1 MSPQVPIG
9 KLKELDLTDPKV
21 FEAFEKK
28 VQDQIMFDRS
38 LDAFWF
44 GQIIDSLL
52 LQPAYLSVELSFIEK
67 YKRLVIK
74 TRWVAL
80 NLLPEKE
87 IVEMF
92 EKYFAEM
99 IDVPDYSAWL
109 KLKQRLVSMLIF
121 EERDVLKKNIIDAL
135 MRNQQKITDK
145 NIIIEE
151 KEFSPIIANWLKD
164 YIRAMG
170 IGPLDKL
177 KQAEYFSKSKNMA
190 AMDIST
196 REKIISL
203 FNFYERARLS
213 SLTAEGLE
221 ETIPVPAGELADVE
235 GVIRNGRFE
244 PMDMK
249 IVKEMEE
256 TLNKVFP
263 NGRVELENLTKQ
275 EEITKSYLG
284 TGEEQ
289 KILEE
294 EKEEIKKNTRED
306 PDKLRD
312 ELHEAIALQP
322 GKAPKKEKVLATL
335 KILAETDNLD
345 NLLSENKKFS
355 EVLVSCLKEKGR
367 TAEIEGFKVNP
378 GAPQYLS
385 VFLQHILKD
394 ILEMSEN
401 DSARFGMQLMNLFK
415 EKGKD
420 SKYFG
425 LTYFD
430 SSTGEFRWS

>member
-21 FEAFEKK
+21 FEAFESK
-28 VQDQIMFDRS
+28 VQDQITFDRS

-44 GQIIDSLL
+44 GKIIDSLL

-74 TRWVAL
+74 TRWAAL

-145 NIIIEE
+145 NIVIEE
-151 KEFSPIIANWLKD
+151 KEFSPTIANWLKD
-164 YIRAMG
+164 YIRVMG

-177 KQAEYFSKSKNMA
+177 KQAEYFSKNKNISSV
-190 AMDIST
+190 DIST

-263 NGRVELENLTKQ
+263 NGRVEVESLTKQ

-284 TGEEQ
+284 TSEEQ
-289 KILEE
+289 KNLEA
-294 EKEEIKKNTRED
+294 EKEEIIKNMGGA
-306 PDKLRD
+306 PDKLMN
-312 ELHEAIALQP
+312 ELYEAIALQP

-345 NLLSENKKFS
+345 DLLSENKKFS

-378 GAPQYLS
+378 GAPQYLGI
-385 VFLQHILKD
+385 FLQHILKD

-430 SSTGEFRWS
+430 SATGEFRWD